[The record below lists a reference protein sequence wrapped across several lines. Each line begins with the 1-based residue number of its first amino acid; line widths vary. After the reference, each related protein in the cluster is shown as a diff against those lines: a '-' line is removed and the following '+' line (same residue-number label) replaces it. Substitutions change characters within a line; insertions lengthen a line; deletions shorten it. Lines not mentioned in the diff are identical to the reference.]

1 MSKIDVSGWKEFKVT
16 NLLNWYH
23 GRRRKRNDL
32 DLVDFE
38 IKPNLVGYLTAGF
51 ENQGAIGS
59 CNPTMFSDET
69 DAIFNRSITIDM
81 FGNSFFHTYP
91 CAGDD
96 NVYFLTS
103 DKYSDNQMLFLTGTI
118 NSITS
123 SKFGYKDQFRQHNLE
138 TLTIKLPVTS
148 TSEPDWNYM
157 DEYIEKLAT
166 QARKNVSSLAM
177 LKSVEHKIDIK
188 AWKEFKVGKLFD
200 VDTGVSV
207 PKLDLDANPGNV
219 PRISVTNENNGVIG
233 YYDDKADLPNI
244 RYFTNFISVN
254 FFGKAFYHPGKASVE
269 MKVHV
274 LKLKDREFTPKL
286 ALFFTN
292 ILNKY
297 FSKDNYGY
305 GNQLSSSKLKSSM
318 YQIPL
323 PVTSTGQPD
332 FDYMEKYI
340 DNMQNKVHES
350 LELLKQ
356 I

>member
-1 MSKIDVSGWKEFKVT
+1 MSKINVSGWKEFKVGELFDIKGTKSLDVGHVTLTDDGDCQFIGRT
-16 NLLNWYH
+16 NDNNGVQGNINSSTIDFDPNESNNITVSQVGTITAQYRDHPYYTSQNILKLSMDNLSKNIALFFCGLIN
-23 GRRRKRNDL
+23 GRLRALGFVGYNTLKMNDL
-32 DLVDFE
+32 
-38 IKPNLVGYLTAGF
+38 KN
-51 ENQGAIGS
+51 
-59 CNPTMFSDET
+59 
-69 DAIFNRSITIDM
+69 
-81 FGNSFFHTYP
+81 
-91 CAGDD
+91 
-96 NVYFLTS
+96 
-103 DKYSDNQMLFLTGTI
+103 
-118 NSITS
+118 
-123 SKFGYKDQFRQHNLE
+123 
-138 TLTIKLPVTS
+138 LTIKLPVTS
-148 TSEPDWNYM
+148 TGEPDWDYM

-166 QARKNVSSLAM
+166 QARKNVSSLAT
-177 LKSVEHKIDIK
+177 LKPIEHKIDIK
-188 AWKEFKVGKLFD
+188 AWKEFKIGKLFD

-207 PKLDLDANPGNV
+207 PKLDLDANPGNT

-274 LKLKDREFTPKL
+274 LKLKNREFTPKL
-286 ALFFTN
+286 ALFFTSV
-292 ILNKY
+292 LNKY

-340 DNMQNKVHES
+340 DNVQNEAHES